1 MDDLVELIVEEY
13 TFNRM
18 QDLNDK
24 IEFENYESF
33 KAFNIECLNEMT
45 PEKIAWLRTL
55 TRMIKN
61 NSLRMVDEE
70 CCGEWDAYA
79 FYFNNKKILCLVHP
93 R

>member
-1 MDDLVELIVEEY
+1 
-13 TFNRM
+13 
-18 QDLNDK
+18 
-24 IEFENYESF
+24 
-33 KAFNIECLNEMT
+33 MT